1 MSDPAGVAARPVGHP
16 GNGGSA
22 RSRRLDEATATDG
35 LLLDVR
41 RLRKYFPIRRGLLRR
56 LAGHV
61 RAVDDVSFELRRGE
75 TLSLVGE
82 SGCGK
87 TTTARCILRAITP
100 TAGEILF
107 RGGDGQVLDVA
118 TLPKRRLRPLRRQ
131 MQMIF
136 QDPFSSLNPRKTLL
150 DIVGE
155 PLLVN
160 HVGTRHERGERV
172 AELLRLVGLRPEYMR
187 RFPHAFSG
195 GQRQRIG
202 IARALA
208 LNPSLVVADEPVS
221 ALDVSVQAQILNLM
235 LDLQTELGL
244 TYLFVAH
251 DLSVVKHVSDRVAVM
266 YVGRIV
272 EVADTERLFAT
283 PRHPYTEA
291 LLSAV
296 PKPDPRLRTRRIV
309 LEGDVADAANPPP
322 GCYFHPR
329 CSYAV
334 AACRTETP
342 RLEAIA
348 PGHLVACHR
357 ARELTLRGVA
367 V

>member
-1 MSDPAGVAARPVGHP
+1 VASTNV
-16 GNGGSA
+16 
-22 RSRRLDEATATDG
+22 

-41 RLRKYFPIRRGLLRR
+41 GLQKFFPIRRGVLRR
-56 LAGHV
+56 LVGHV

-87 TTTARCILRAITP
+87 TTTARCILRAIAP
-100 TAGEILF
+100 TAGEIHF
-107 RGGDGQVLDVA
+107 RTGDGTMVDVA
-118 TLPKRRLRPLRRQ
+118 TLPKSRLRPLRRE

-136 QDPFSSLNPRKTLL
+136 QDPFSSLNPRKTLH

-160 HVGTRHERGERV
+160 GVGSRQERSERV

-235 LDLQTELGL
+235 LDLQAELGL

-272 EVADTERLFAT
+272 EVADTTRLFAT

-296 PKPDPRLRTRRIV
+296 PKPDPRLRTQRIV
-309 LEGDVADAANPPP
+309 LEGDVADPANPPP

-329 CSYAV
+329 CAYAV
-334 AACRTETP
+334 ERCRTETP
-342 RLEAIA
+342 RLEVIA
-348 PGHLVACHR
+348 PGHVAACHR
-357 ARELTLRGVA
+357 ARELDLRGVA

>member
-1 MSDPAGVAARPVGHP
+1 MA
-16 GNGGSA
+16 N
-22 RSRRLDEATATDG
+22 TDQI
-35 LLLDVR
+35 LLDVKG
-41 RLRKYFPIRRGLLRR
+41 LRKFFPIRRGILQKVV
-56 LAGHV
+56 GQV
-61 RAVDDVSFELRRGE
+61 RAVDDVTFYINKGE
-75 TLSLVGE
+75 TLSVVGE

-87 TTTARCILRAITP
+87 TTTSRCILRAIDP
-100 TAGEILF
+100 TAGQIHF
-107 RGGDGQVLDVA
+107 RMEDGTVIDVA
-118 TLPKRRLRPLRRQ
+118 SIPEEKMQPLRRF

-136 QDPFSSLNPRKTLL
+136 QDPFSSLNPRMTLL

-160 HVGTRHERGERV
+160 GMKDRQERQERV
-172 AELLRLVGLRPEYMR
+172 AELLQLVGLRPEYMR

-208 LNPSLVVADEPVS
+208 LNPRLVVADEPVS

-235 LDLQTELGL
+235 LRLQEQLGL

-251 DLSVVKHVSDRVAVM
+251 DLSVVKHISERVAVM

-272 EVADTERLFAT
+272 EMATTEKIFGA

-296 PKPDPRLRTRRIV
+296 PKPDPRLRAHRIV
-309 LEGDVADAANPPP
+309 LEGEVADPANPPP

-329 CSYAV
+329 CRYAKDI
-334 AACRTETP
+334 CRQETP
-342 RLEAIA
+342 VQETVE
-348 PGHLVACHR
+348 PGHYVACHR
-357 ARELTLRGVA
+357 ARELFLRGIGK
-367 V
+367 

>member
-1 MSDPAGVAARPVGHP
+1 VV
-16 GNGGSA
+16 
-22 RSRRLDEATATDG
+22 
-35 LLLDVR
+35 
-41 RLRKYFPIRRGLLRR
+41 
-56 LAGHV
+56 GHV
-61 RAVDDVSFELRRGE
+61 RAVDDVSFHVDRGE

-87 TTTARCILRAITP
+87 TTTARCILRALSP
-100 TAGEILF
+100 TAGEIRL
-107 RGGDGQVLDVA
+107 RVGEGTPLDVA
-118 TLPKRRLRPLRRQ
+118 TLSKRQVRPLRRQ

-136 QDPFSSLNPRKTLL
+136 QDPFSSLNPRRTLL
-150 DIVGE
+150 DIVAE
-155 PLLVN
+155 PLVAN
-160 HVGTRHERGERV
+160 GVGTRRERVERV

-187 RFPHAFSG
+187 RYPHAFSG
-195 GQRQRIG
+195 GQRQRVG

-208 LNPSLVVADEPVS
+208 LSPSLVVADEPVS

-235 LDLQTELGL
+235 LDLQAQLGL

-272 EVADTERLFAT
+272 ELAGTEALFTA

-296 PKPDPRLRTRRIV
+296 PKPDPRLRARRIV
-309 LEGDVADAANPPP
+309 LEGEVADAANPPP
-322 GCYFHPR
+322 GCHFHPR

-334 AACRTETP
+334 DRCRAETP
-342 RLEAIA
+342 ALEAVA
-348 PGHLVACHR
+348 PGHFVACHR

-367 V
+367 PGG

>member
-1 MSDPAGVAARPVGHP
+1 MTME
-16 GNGGSA
+16 
-22 RSRRLDEATATDG
+22 SRVRLLEVKG
-35 LLLDVR
+35 L
-41 RLRKYFPIRRGLLRR
+41 KKFFPIRRGVLQREV
-56 LAGHV
+56 GQV
-61 RAVDDVSFELRRGE
+61 RAVDDVTFYVEKGE

-87 TTTARCILRAITP
+87 TTTSRCILRAIKA
-100 TAGEILF
+100 TAGQILF
-107 RGGDGQVLDVA
+107 RPEDGSVVDVA
-118 TLPKRRLRPLRRQ
+118 TLSKAQLRPLRRQ

-136 QDPFSSLNPRKTLL
+136 QDPFSSLNPRRTLL
-150 DIVGE
+150 DIVAE
-155 PLLVN
+155 PLVAN
-160 HVGTRHERGERV
+160 KIGSRRQQQDRV

-187 RFPHAFSG
+187 RYPHAFSG

-208 LNPSLVVADEPVS
+208 LNPSLIVADEPVS

-235 LDLQTELGL
+235 LALQERLGL

-266 YVGRIV
+266 YVGRLV
-272 EVADTERLFAT
+272 EMTDTQRLFAT

-296 PKPDPRLRTRRIV
+296 PVPDPRWRSQRIV
-309 LEGDVADAANPPP
+309 LEGEVADPANPPS

-329 CSYAV
+329 CRYV
-334 AACRTETP
+334 EEACRTETP
-342 RLEAIA
+342 QLTEIQ
-348 PGHLVACHR
+348 PGHYVSCHR
-357 ARELTLRGVA
+357 AGELRLKGIVA
-367 V
+367 